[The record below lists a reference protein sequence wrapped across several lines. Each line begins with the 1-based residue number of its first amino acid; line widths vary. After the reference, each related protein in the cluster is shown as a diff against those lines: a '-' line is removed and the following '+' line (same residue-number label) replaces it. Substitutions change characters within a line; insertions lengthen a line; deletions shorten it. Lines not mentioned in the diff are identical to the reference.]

1 MSPKKKIL
9 LTGGAGYIG
18 SHTAVELIQQGFD
31 VVLIDDF
38 SKSNDSLLDG
48 IEKIVGKPIYFVEG
62 DCKDSEFL
70 DQLFKKEKFDS
81 VIHFAAYKSVN
92 ESVREPLMYYDNNL
106 RSMIEL
112 LRAMQSHNVNEF
124 IFSSS
129 CTVYGQPDVIPVD
142 ESAPFKRAES
152 PYGATK
158 QMCERLLEDV
168 AVVNKNLKI
177 ISLRYFNPV
186 GAHSSALIGELP
198 IGVPNNL
205 VPYVTQ
211 TAIGLREK
219 LVVFG
224 NDYQTPDGSCVRDF
238 IHVVD
243 LAQAHVKAVEKINA
257 MPSNNEAFN
266 LGTGEGV
273 TVLSLVKK
281 FIEVTGVELNFE
293 IGPRRAGDVEK
304 VYANPAK
311 AKRLLGWETKLSLDD
326 SLKDAWQWEKKLST
340 NESIHSR

>member
-1 MSPKKKIL
+1 MQAKKKIL

-18 SHTAVELIQQGFD
+18 AHTAVELIQKGFD
-31 VVLIDDF
+31 VVLLDDF
-38 SKSNDSLLDG
+38 SKSDNSLLNG
-48 IEKIVGKPIYFVEG
+48 IEKITDTKINFIEG
-62 DCKDSEFL
+62 DCKDALFL
-70 DQLFKKEKFDS
+70 DQLFGKEKFDS
-81 VIHFAAYKSVN
+81 VIHFAAFKSVG
-92 ESVREPLMYYDNNL
+92 ESVSNPLMYYENNL
-106 RSMIEL
+106 QSMTSL
-112 LRAMQSHNVNEF
+112 LYAMQKFNVNEF

-142 ESAPFKRAES
+142 ESAPFKKAES

-158 QMCERLLEDV
+158 QMCERILKDV
-168 AVVNKNLKI
+168 TAANKNLKV

-186 GAHSSALIGELP
+186 GAHPSALIGEVPL
-198 IGVPNNL
+198 GVPNNL

-219 LVVFG
+219 LTVFG
-224 NDYQTPDGSCVRDF
+224 NDYETPDGSCVRDY

-243 LAQAHVKAVEKINA
+243 LAQAHVVAVEKINS

-273 TVLSLVKK
+273 TVLGLLNK
-281 FIEVTGVELNFE
+281 FIEVTGVKLNYQ

-304 VYANPAK
+304 TYANPIK
-311 AKRLLGWETKLSLDD
+311 AKKLLGWQTKLSLEESLRDSWKWEKQL
-326 SLKDAWQWEKKLST
+326 SLKK
-340 NESIHSR
+340 